1 MSLKDVTKVYFPTSA
16 GLAVNVHISPLMQSR
31 NLLAARRLE
40 KLAGHADVE
49 PRPMNQ
55 HIVQRSHLASELR
68 DRLAVLLLLVIGLS
82 LQRVMVLPLGRCAP
96 LLALAHRMSLALCRG
111 AFTHESISFDLELMH
126 ERISFDHEISDQP

>member
-55 HIVQRSHLASELR
+55 HIVQRSHLASQLR
-68 DRLAVLLLLVIGLS
+68 DLLAVLLLVIGLS
-82 LQRVMVLPLGRCAP
+82 LQRVMVLPLGRRAP

>member
-16 GLAVNVHISPLMQSR
+16 GLAVKVHISPLMQSR

-55 HIVQRSHLASELR
+55 HIVQRSHLASQLR
-68 DRLAVLLLLVIGLS
+68 DLLAVLLLVIGLS
-82 LQRVMVLPLGRCAP
+82 LQRVMVLPLGRRAP